1 MNNALLSGLV
11 QCLDSCMHS
20 IARLFELTFFDKSL
34 SFFIGCTGFSTVH
47 LIDFAFS
54 L

>member
-11 QCLDSCMHS
+11 QRLDSCMHS
-20 IARLFELTFFDKSL
+20 IACLFELTFFDKLL
-34 SFFIGCTGFSTVH
+34 SFFISCTGSSTVH
-47 LIDFAFS
+47 LINFTFS